1 MSGLSLDRR
10 RSALSAVVL
19 LGVLALAQYGL
30 GDLRPPPP
38 NEQGVLEFQVTS
50 GADRGPGSLREAI
63 FAADSADGR
72 ARIVLRSVRIALQSP
87 LPPLVNAAG
96 VVIEGAAQASEI
108 DARLIGSGSVF
119 DIEAPHSVIRGV
131 HVLNAPGGAI
141 LVRASGVR
149 LQDLRLAN
157 CDEGLL
163 VAEEADNLVVEQV
176 RFEGNRIGARILS
189 AGRGV
194 ILRDNRFQGHRE
206 VAVWAVRADWTAGAR
221 RGALQ
226 LSGNRF
232 QDDRMSLVLGN
243 VPVKVEGNEVLKA
256 REAGIILIGQGGELR
271 RNRVTGGA
279 GMGIVADATRSA
291 VIEDNEIDNNGT
303 LAILVRSSAGALVRK
318 NRVYDN
324 PYGVA
329 FVLGKRATPDLA
341 AENVVLR
348 HRFDGITVI
357 GSSPILRHNQMRNS
371 RQAALRILD
380 FVPLKGPRVA
390 AVPYLE
396 GNSATGNLIDA
407 PVRGEYRVQPRE
419 LEP

>member
-1 MSGLSLDRR
+1 M
-10 RSALSAVVL
+10 
-19 LGVLALAQYGL
+19 
-30 GDLRPPPP
+30 
-38 NEQGVLEFQVTS
+38 
-50 GADRGPGSLREAI
+50 
-63 FAADSADGR
+63 
-72 ARIVLRSVRIALQSP
+72 LRSVRIALQSP

-96 VVIEGAAQASEI
+96 VVIEGAAEASEI

-119 DIEAPHSVIRGV
+119 DIEAPDSVIRGV

-163 VAEEADNLVVEQV
+163 VAEESDNLVVEQV

-189 AGRGV
+189 PGRGV
-194 ILRDNRFQGHRE
+194 ILRNNRFHGNRE
-206 VAVWAVRADWTAGAR
+206 VGVSAVRADWAAGAQ

-232 QDDRMSLVLGN
+232 QDDRVSLVLGN
-243 VPVKVEGNEVLKA
+243 VAVKVEGNEVLKA
-256 REAGIILIGQGGELR
+256 REAGIVLIGQGGELR
-271 RNRVTGGA
+271 RNRVTRGA
-279 GMGIVADATRSA
+279 GMGVVADATRSA

-303 LAILVRSSAGALVRK
+303 LGILVRSSAGALVRK
-318 NRVYDN
+318 NRIYDN

-329 FVLGKRATPDLA
+329 FVLGERAAPDLA
-341 AENVVLR
+341 VENVVLR
-348 HRFDGITVI
+348 QRFDGIIVI

-371 RQAALRILD
+371 RRAALRILD
-380 FVPLKGPRVA
+380 FVPLEGARVA
-390 AVPYLE
+390 ADPYLE

-419 LEP
+419 VQP

>member
-1 MSGLSLDRR
+1 
-10 RSALSAVVL
+10 
-19 LGVLALAQYGL
+19 
-30 GDLRPPPP
+30 
-38 NEQGVLEFQVTS
+38 
-50 GADRGPGSLREAI
+50 
-63 FAADSADGR
+63 
-72 ARIVLRSVRIALQSP
+72 
-87 LPPLVNAAG
+87 
-96 VVIEGAAQASEI
+96 
-108 DARLIGSGSVF
+108 
-119 DIEAPHSVIRGV
+119 DIEAPDSVIRGV

-189 AGRGV
+189 PGRGV
-194 ILRDNRFQGHRE
+194 ILRNNRFHGNRE
-206 VAVWAVRADWTAGAR
+206 AAVWAVRADWAAGAE

-232 QDDRMSLVLGN
+232 QDDRTSLVLGN

-256 REAGIILIGQGGELR
+256 REAGIVLIGQGGELR
-271 RNRVTGGA
+271 RNRVTRGA
-279 GMGIVADATRSA
+279 GMGVVADATRGA

-318 NRVYDN
+318 NRIYDN
-324 PYGVA
+324 PYGIA
-329 FVLGKRATPDLA
+329 FVLGERTAPDLA
-341 AENVVLR
+341 VENVVLR
-348 HRFDGITVI
+348 QRFDGIAVI

-390 AVPYLE
+390 AAPYLE

-407 PVRGEYRVQPRE
+407 PVRGEYRVQPKE
-419 LEP
+419 VEP